1 MTWTFQLN
9 SAWISNGPSCPKN
22 QDIVCF
28 RIFRQISPERQKQI
42 LPRHLPGKDIL
53 LTSAAGIIHSRQRRL
68 MDSKRRNTPRIVC
81 TPSPPGAYDRAGDR
95 ARLSS
100 RRPLGTAPRQ
110 PPEPGACPPEK
121 EVYWRGQGRRL
132 GQLRHRHPGPH
143 AGRARLRPQGMIPRI
158 GGTPPF

>member
-1 MTWTFQLN
+1 MGCFSRKAHGMTWTFQLN

-100 RRPLGTAPRQ
+100 RRPLGQRRGNRRNREPV
-110 PPEPGACPPEK
+110 PPKRKFIGADK
-121 EVYWRGQGRRL
+121 AGVWVNSGTDTRGRMQGGRGCGRRE
-132 GQLRHRHPGPH
+132 
-143 AGRARLRPQGMIPRI
+143 
-158 GGTPPF
+158 